1 MVADH
6 QKEEEY
12 KEVQIWQDIQNQF
25 VNYVEEKE

>member
-12 KEVQIWQDIQNQF
+12 NNFKEIRRKWQDILDQKP
-25 VNYVEEKE
+25 E